1 MPRTISILPS
11 PSAAFRCGGLALP
24 LLPGLVIYSPRALTR
39 NSRTQEGCKKARFTK
54 KNSRFHEFL
63 IQKIKGFVISQH
75 SLLLLVMLLCLVP
88 AGAAAAPH
96 DDAFLRLWSLHRQAT
111 ADTHA
116 AVITACREAA
126 RHTGAD
132 GGPLLGRYLPAARTI
147 EAWHLLQA
155 GRTAEAVAAYE
166 SVLAGRAPADPLR
179 TASETMAR
187 RWLTRLDREKVVDA
201 LTAHYREAVAY
212 PDDLKVFETWP
223 KERRPPLRDR
233 LGDAWI
239 YQLQAFRRLRLDSP
253 QRYILY
259 SRAIGRKPSELG
271 AALALRP
278 PATEVSFV
286 RRGTGAPAMA
296 QVRIGGAGG
305 RTATI
310 QEGGRVGGLL
320 FAAIDSGGRFALF
333 SDDDFWLVALPPGEG
348 RR

>member
-166 SVLAGRAPADPLR
+166 SVLAGRAIR
-179 TASETMAR
+179 
-187 RWLTRLDREKVVDA
+187 
-201 LTAHYREAVAY
+201 
-212 PDDLKVFETWP
+212 
-223 KERRPPLRDR
+223 
-233 LGDAWI
+233 
-239 YQLQAFRRLRLDSP
+239 
-253 QRYILY
+253 
-259 SRAIGRKPSELG
+259 
-271 AALALRP
+271 
-278 PATEVSFV
+278 
-286 RRGTGAPAMA
+286 
-296 QVRIGGAGG
+296 
-305 RTATI
+305 
-310 QEGGRVGGLL
+310 
-320 FAAIDSGGRFALF
+320 
-333 SDDDFWLVALPPGEG
+333 
-348 RR
+348 